1 MRPEEAGRIL
11 SPRDEKDVRRYPILR
26 TNTGRGDVHRS
37 LMTCGEPVAG
47 MPACSRRVS
56 ARVRVGVTLRRVPH
70 GNRSLLSV
78 VRCCGCSA
86 TCPRGRTRHTRVVL
100 RSVAPSSARGIFPLQ
115 AHVLLTQRAR
125 HAEVVARE
133 VRARVPL
140 DVEFLAHSFAPVAG
154 VEGKELEPSRG
165 RAERAGDECL
175 RDTLQARERTRVHAR
190 VGAEASIVAARP
202 VMWPFLHILALAPM
216 TKHGQKV
223 AEAHKPQ
230 SMPEGQQN
238 PTSHALMP
246 GRRMFVGWGL
256 MCAMGPREARRPC
269 EWSRMSAL
277 G

>member
-1 MRPEEAGRIL
+1 MR
-11 SPRDEKDVRRYPILR
+11 VR
-26 TNTGRGDVHRS
+26 G
-37 LMTCGEPVAG
+37 
-47 MPACSRRVS
+47 S
-56 ARVRVGVTLRRVPH
+56 ARVRGGVPGRDGVPQGH
-70 GNRSLLSV
+70 RSLLSV
-78 VRCCGCSA
+78 VRWLRLQRHL
-86 TCPRGRTRHTRVVL
+86 PRGRTRHTRVVL
-100 RSVAPSSARGIFPLQ
+100 RSVAPSSARGIFP
-115 AHVLLTQRAR
+115 ASGSRAPDTTSTACR
-125 HAEVVARE
+125 SSGRE
-133 VRARVPL
+133 VRARVPV

-190 VGAEASIVAARP
+190 VGAEASIVAARARD
-202 VMWPFLHILALAPM
+202 VAVFNILALAPM

-256 MCAMGPREARRPC
+256 MCAMGLARRG
-269 EWSRMSAL
+269 AL
-277 G
+277 VSGRG